1 MNQNEALFDYLI
13 HLADNNL
20 IIGHRLSEW
29 CGHSPVLEEDMALV
43 NFALDF
49 IGLSRNL
56 YSYASKVE
64 GNNNSEDD
72 YAYLR
77 EPGLFRNALLL
88 EQPNGDFAVTIARQF
103 FYDVFSHLQNQALT
117 SSRDSQL
124 AAMASKSVKESS
136 YHLKHSRSWILRLG
150 DGTEESNSRLQEAV
164 DDLWMFTGD
173 LFEQT
178 SSDQILISEGIA
190 CDNAPLLEEWQ
201 KQVSSTFSEAG
212 VKMPSETYMQRGS
225 RQGRH
230 TEHLGFLLAE
240 MQSVQRAYPGN
251 QW

>member
-1 MNQNEALFDYLI
+1 MKQEQALFDYLI
-13 HLADNNL
+13 HLGDNSL

-56 YSYASKVE
+56 YTYAAKVE
-64 GNNNSEDD
+64 GMGKTEDD
-72 YAYLR
+72 YAYWR
-77 EPGLFRNALLL
+77 DAGAYRNALLL

-103 FYDVFSHLQNQALT
+103 FYDVFSHLQNEALT
-117 SSRDSQL
+117 NSSDSQL
-124 AAMASKSVKESS
+124 SAMASKSVKESS
-136 YHLKHSRSWILRLG
+136 YHLKHSRSWMLRLG
-150 DGTEESNSRLQEAV
+150 DGTQESHDRLQNAV

-173 LFEQT
+173 LFSQT
-178 SSDQILISEGIA
+178 EGDRFLIDMGIA
-190 CDNAPLLEEWQ
+190 ADVTAFQEEWNQQVGEVLLEAGI
-201 KQVSSTFSEAG
+201 KKPSATF
-212 VKMPSETYMQRGS
+212 MQQGS
-225 RQGRH
+225 RKGIH

-240 MQSVQRAYPGN
+240 MQSVQRNYPGN

>member
-13 HLADNNL
+13 HLADNSL

-56 YSYASKVE
+56 YTYAAKIE
-64 GNNNSEDD
+64 AKGKTEDD

-77 EPGLFRNALLL
+77 DVGSFRNALLV
-88 EQPNGDFAVTIARQF
+88 EQPNGDFATTIARQF
-103 FYDVFSHLQNQALT
+103 FYDVFSHLQNQALAK
-117 SSRDSQL
+117 SSDAQI
-124 AAMASKSVKESS
+124 AAMASKSVKESA
-136 YHLKHSRSWILRLG
+136 YHLKHSSSWMLRLG
-150 DGTEESNSRLQEAV
+150 DGTEESHRRLQDAV

-173 LFEQT
+173 LFSKT
-178 SSDQILISEGIA
+178 DGDKSLIEAGIA
-190 CDNAPLLEEWQ
+190 CDNALFYDAWH
-201 KQVSSTFSEAG
+201 KQILDVFSEAG
-212 VKMPSETYMQRGS
+212 ITKPSETFMQQGS
-225 RQGRH
+225 RTGRH
-230 TEHLGFLLAE
+230 TEHLGFILAE

>member
-1 MNQNEALFDYLI
+1 MNQHEALFDYLI

-29 CGHSPVLEEDMALV
+29 CGHSPILEEDMALV

-64 GNNNSEDD
+64 AKGKTEDD

-77 EPGLFRNALLL
+77 DVVLFRNALLL
-88 EQPNGDFAVTIARQF
+88 EQPNGDFAVTMARQY
-103 FYDVFSHLQNQALT
+103 FYDVFSHLQNQALCG
-117 SSRDSQL
+117 SRDSQI
-124 AAMASKSVKESS
+124 AAMAAKSVKESS
-136 YHLKHSRSWILRLG
+136 YHLRHSSSWILRLG
-150 DGTEESNSRLQEAV
+150 DGTEESNRRLQEAV

-178 SSDQILISEGIA
+178 SGDKQLVALGIA
-190 CDNAPLLEEWQ
+190 CDNSLILDEWQ
-201 KQVSSTFSEAG
+201 KQVSQLLSEAG
-212 VKMPSETYMQRGS
+212 ISKPSETFMQRGS
-225 RQGRH
+225 REGRH

>member
-1 MNQNEALFDYLI
+1 MKQEQALFDYLI
-13 HLADNNL
+13 HLGDNSL

-56 YSYASKVE
+56 YTYAAKVE
-64 GNNNSEDD
+64 GMGKTEDD
-72 YAYLR
+72 YAYWR
-77 EPGLFRNALLL
+77 DAGAYRNALLL

-103 FYDVFSHLQNQALT
+103 FYDVFSHLQNEALT
-117 SSRDSQL
+117 NSSDSQL
-124 AAMASKSVKESS
+124 SAMASKSVKESS
-136 YHLKHSRSWILRLG
+136 YHLKHSRSWMLRLG
-150 DGTEESNSRLQEAV
+150 DGTQESHDRLQNAV

-173 LFEQT
+173 LFSQT
-178 SSDQILISEGIA
+178 EGDRFLIDMGIA
-190 CDNAPLLEEWQ
+190 ADVTAFQEEWNQQVGGVLLEAGI
-201 KQVSSTFSEAG
+201 KKPSATF
-212 VKMPSETYMQRGS
+212 MQQGS
-225 RQGRH
+225 RKGIH

-240 MQSVQRAYPGN
+240 MQSVQRNYPGN